1 MKPFLKRRAALA
13 GLMILAFAP
22 LVSTSDAWADTGKTV
37 PATKVFPFLESMLKV
52 PPAERARIKV
62 TYALRSGGKPATGI
76 KATLI
81 EAGGAR
87 IPLPMDDQG
96 RFERLPTLAQL
107 QAKAQLN
114 LDVPA
119 NAKFGTAMLLDPVLK
134 PAAEYD
140 ARELVATVDES
151 NSAIRKAAGAMAL
164 MAPQM
169 TGLAFKGAT
178 SGQVIF
184 PNGSTQ
190 PLPTDGGA
198 VVYRLGQYK
207 GAARVRLAK
216 TPSLVD
222 FHDKKK

>member
-1 MKPFLKRRAALA
+1 MSLISKRCAVLA
-13 GLMILAFAP
+13 GLVVLALAPFAP
-22 LVSTSDAWADTGKTV
+22 VFNAWADTGKTV
-37 PATKVFPFLESMLKV
+37 PATKVFPFLEAMLKV
-52 PPAERARIKV
+52 PPAERARIRV
-62 TYALRSGGKPATGI
+62 TYALRSGGKPATGV

-119 NAKFGTAMLLDPVLK
+119 DAKFGTAMLLDPVLK

-140 ARELVATVDES
+140 ARELVATVEES

-169 TGLAFKGAT
+169 TGLAFLKAE
-178 SGQVIF
+178 SGVAVF
-184 PNGSTQ
+184 PNGSAK
-190 PLPTDGGA
+190 PLPANAGT
-198 VVYRLGQYK
+198 VVFRPDDFK
-207 GAARVRLAK
+207 GASRVRLTK
-216 TPSLVD
+216 TPTAVD
-222 FHDKKK
+222 YYDKKK